1 MARLRGASLVCR
13 FLLVSQEIF
22 VLFRDIEPDGLL
34 WLLLTGDWVLAVT
47 QNPLEV
53 LERNQDDC
61 HIVQRLSVQ
70 AVLEDAFDS
79 DTAELV
85 NVDRLLISARR
96 RLAG

>member
-1 MARLRGASLVCR
+1 
-13 FLLVSQEIF
+13 LLVSQEIF
-22 VLFRDIEPDGLL
+22 VLFRDIEPDSLL

-47 QNPLEV
+47 QNTLEV

-85 NVDRLLISARR
+85 NVDRLLISTRR